1 MLVKNVINPEK
12 KNHIQGTEFHV
23 IFLGTEAVL
32 YDELWDSP
40 IIYGNKNVVKSK
52 TKRLSDI
59 LPPTIKNVIIFYY
72 VPYKG
77 EMKKRF
83 KFDGPID
90 SIIVP
95 NY

>member
-1 MLVKNVINPEK
+1 MLVKNVINSNK
-12 KNHIQGTEFHV
+12 KNHIQGTTFSV
-23 IFLGTEAVL
+23 LFLGTDAVL
-32 YDELWDSP
+32 YDELWDEA
-40 IIYGNKNVVKSK
+40 IIYGNKNVVKIK
-52 TKRLSDI
+52 TRNLSDL
-59 LPPTIKNVIIFYY
+59 LPATVKTVTIFYY

-83 KFDGPID
+83 KFDGPIG